1 MITKEKV
8 GDSIV
13 TREIWCGELIGR
25 ATVLI
30 VMSKR
35 CWNFQRPPTE
45 GANERPHL
53 LDMKVKGHTFCLKI
67 SRIRDDM
74 GS

>member
-30 VMSKR
+30 VMSNDVGISKD
-35 CWNFQRPPTE
+35 PP
-45 GANERPHL
+45 L
-53 LDMKVKGHTFCLKI
+53 KVQTNALTSSI
-67 SRIRDDM
+67 
-74 GS
+74 